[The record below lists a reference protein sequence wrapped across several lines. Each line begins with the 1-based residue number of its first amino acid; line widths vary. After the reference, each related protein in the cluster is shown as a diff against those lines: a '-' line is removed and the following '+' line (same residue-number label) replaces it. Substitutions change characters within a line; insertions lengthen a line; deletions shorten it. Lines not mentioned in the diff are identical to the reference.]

1 MPTTSILS
9 PPTSLFSHS
18 SLNPT
23 SSSSRSFKTLIPS
36 FSQSIKHSKTSL
48 SVRSTMAIEKETP
61 EKERPDTF
69 LREAD
74 DSSVSTSKSS
84 TVRARF
90 EKMIRDAQDRV
101 CEAIEVA
108 DGRGKFKEDVWSRPG
123 GGGGISRVL
132 QDGDVWEKA
141 GVNVSVVYG
150 LMPPEAYRAA
160 KGGGDSAA
168 KAGPIP
174 FFAAGISSVLHPK
187 NPFAPTLHF
196 NYRYFETDAPKDT
209 PGAPRQW
216 WFGGGTDLTPAY
228 IFEEDVK
235 HFHTQGRFMG
245 KDFLFFRC
253 DGKRGK
259 NECTFEEWEAIELFT
274 LAEYDEFKRFL
285 GEEEENEEERKEEEE
300 EEDEKFADKMN
311 VLESMLCEMI
321 KLAKVIMLPVTE
333 MMKTNTLGRGGGR
346 ALTSLLANDWK
357 VQKNACDKFDPSF
370 YPRFKKWCDDY
381 FYIKHRDERRGL
393 GGIFFDDLNDYDQEM
408 LLSFAT
414 ECASSVVPAYIPIVE
429 RRKNTPFTDGHKEWQ
444 QLRRGRYVEFNLV
457 YDRGTTFGLKTG
469 GRIESILV
477 SLPLTARW
485 EYDHKPEEGSEE
497 WKLLDACINPKEW
510 I

>member
-1 MPTTSILS
+1 MPPTTAVSA
-9 PPTSLFSHS
+9 
-18 SLNPT
+18 
-23 SSSSRSFKTLIPS
+23 SSSFTLFRVPSSWSTKLKPTTTYIQIPNRFFPKHPTFKMTTTTIRAAVS
-36 FSQSIKHSKTSL
+36 
-48 SVRSTMAIEKETP
+48 IEKETP
-61 EKERPDTF
+61 ETERPPTF
-69 LREAD
+69 LRESD
-74 DSSVSTSKSS
+74 DKESSSS
-84 TVRARF
+84 SASSVRARF
-90 EKMIRDAQDRV
+90 EKMIRDAQDSV
-101 CEAIEVA
+101 CQAIEKT
-108 DGRGKFKEDVWSRPG
+108 DGGGKFKEDVWSRPG

-132 QDGDVWEKA
+132 QDGAIWEKA

-150 LMPPEAYRAA
+150 VMPPEAYRAA
-160 KGGGDSAA
+160 KAA
-168 KAGPIP
+168 ASDEKPGPIP

-235 HFHTQGRFMG
+235 HFHSTQ
-245 KDFLFFRC
+245 K
-253 DGKRGK
+253 
-259 NECTFEEWEAIELFT
+259 
-274 LAEYDEFKRFL
+274 
-285 GEEEENEEERKEEEE
+285 
-300 EEDEKFADKMN
+300 
-311 VLESMLCEMI
+311 S
-321 KLAKVIMLPVTE
+321 
-333 MMKTNTLGRGGGR
+333 
-346 ALTSLLANDWK
+346 
-357 VQKNACDKFDPSF
+357 ACDKFDPTF

-381 FYIKHRDERRGL
+381 FYIKHRGERRGL
-393 GGIFFDDLNDYDQEM
+393 GGLFFDDLNDYDQEM

-414 ECASSVVPAYIPIVE
+414 ECANSVIPAYIPIIE
-429 RRKNTPFTDGHKEWQ
+429 KRKDTPFTDQHKAWQ

-485 EYDHKPEEGSEE
+485 EYDHNPKEGSEE

>member
-1 MPTTSILS
+1 MNTTAIRAAVS
-9 PPTSLFSHS
+9 
-18 SLNPT
+18 
-23 SSSSRSFKTLIPS
+23 
-36 FSQSIKHSKTSL
+36 
-48 SVRSTMAIEKETP
+48 IEKETP
-61 EKERPDTF
+61 ETERPPTF
-69 LREAD
+69 LRESD
-74 DSSVSTSKSS
+74 DKESSSS
-84 TVRARF
+84 SASSVRARF
-90 EKMIRDAQDRV
+90 EKMIRDAQDSV
-101 CEAIEVA
+101 CQAIEAA
-108 DGRGKFKEDVWSRPG
+108 DGGGKFKEDVWSRPG

-132 QDGDVWEKA
+132 QDGAVWEKA

-150 LMPPEAYRAA
+150 VMPPEAYRAA
-160 KGGGDSAA
+160 KAA
-168 KAGPIP
+168 ASDQKPGPIP

-235 HFHTQGRFMG
+235 HFHSTQ
-245 KDFLFFRC
+245 K
-253 DGKRGK
+253 
-259 NECTFEEWEAIELFT
+259 
-274 LAEYDEFKRFL
+274 
-285 GEEEENEEERKEEEE
+285 
-300 EEDEKFADKMN
+300 
-311 VLESMLCEMI
+311 S
-321 KLAKVIMLPVTE
+321 
-333 MMKTNTLGRGGGR
+333 
-346 ALTSLLANDWK
+346 
-357 VQKNACDKFDPSF
+357 ACDKFDPTF

-381 FYIKHRDERRGL
+381 FYIKHRGERRGL
-393 GGIFFDDLNDYDQEM
+393 GGIFFDDLNDHDQEM

-414 ECASSVVPAYIPIVE
+414 ECANSVIPAYIPIIE
-429 RRKNTPFTDGHKEWQ
+429 KRKDTTFTDQHKAWQ

>member
-1 MPTTSILS
+1 MAHSAPITSAPSYSLTALSFTTTYSSPSAIFLAKPSWNPKILHLRS
-9 PPTSLFSHS
+9 RPP
-18 SLNPT
+18 
-23 SSSSRSFKTLIPS
+23 
-36 FSQSIKHSKTSL
+36 
-48 SVRSTMAIEKETP
+48 VRAAVSIEKETP
-61 EKERPDTF
+61 EAHRPDTF
-69 LREAD
+69 LRESD
-74 DSSVSTSKSS
+74 DQAHSSSS
-84 TVRARF
+84 SSSVRARF
-90 EKMIRDAQDRV
+90 EKMIREAQDTV
-101 CEAIEVA
+101 CTALEAA
-108 DGRGKFKEDVWSRPG
+108 DGGANFKEDVWSRPG

-132 QDGDVWEKA
+132 QDGAVWEKA

-150 LMPPEAYRAA
+150 VMPPEAYRAA
-160 KGGGDSAA
+160 KAA
-168 KAGPIP
+168 ASPDEKPGPIP

-196 NYRYFETDAPKDT
+196 NYRYFETDAPKDA

-235 HFHTQGRFMG
+235 HFHSTQ
-245 KDFLFFRC
+245 K
-253 DGKRGK
+253 K
-259 NECTFEEWEAIELFT
+259 
-274 LAEYDEFKRFL
+274 
-285 GEEEENEEERKEEEE
+285 
-300 EEDEKFADKMN
+300 
-311 VLESMLCEMI
+311 
-321 KLAKVIMLPVTE
+321 
-333 MMKTNTLGRGGGR
+333 
-346 ALTSLLANDWK
+346 
-357 VQKNACDKFDPSF
+357 ACDKFNPDF

-381 FYIKHRDERRGL
+381 FYIKHRGERRGL

-414 ECASSVVPAYIPIVE
+414 ECANSVIPAYIPIIE
-429 RRKNTPFTDGHKEWQ
+429 RRKDLPFTEQQKAWQ

-510 I
+510 V